1 MLARFLQW
9 LCDRPRSSSGMQPNA
24 TSSTDT
30 AKDLVIAA
38 EQKYKELYLY
48 STNLLKEE
56 LDRFNRAD
64 EKAAKIG
71 ATFVFLIGGAAYFDK
86 AISDKLIPPHSRL
99 EWALVI
105 LGGLTLA
112 VSFFG
117 WFLAN
122 WVPRMRGYSRL
133 PLNKAVFDFFDEQP
147 LLNFYGSFSKNAQEA
162 FEANERRTNKKH
174 AVLVKAFYSLVL
186 ATMLLVSL
194 VSLYGLYSW
203 QNPGKFDSMK
213 EQPKSEPQK
222 RDPVQAEVPVP
233 EESSEISTTVPPK
246 PDWDVKAPVLIVSLN
261 SKPFDD
267 SKHSVDPSTEI

>member
-1 MLARFLQW
+1 VPVGASAS
-9 LCDRPRSSSGMQPNA
+9 DADNNPI
-24 TSSTDT
+24 T
-30 AKDLVIAA
+30 VA
-38 EQKYKELYLY
+38 EQKYRELYVY
-48 STNLLKEE
+48 STTLLKEE
-56 LDRFNRAD
+56 LERFNRAD

-112 VSFFG
+112 VSFVG

-133 PLNKAVFDFFDEQP
+133 PLNKEVFDFFDEQP

-162 FEANERRTNKKH
+162 FEANERRTNRKH
-174 AVLVKAFYSLVL
+174 AVLVKAFYAMVL
-186 ATMLLVSL
+186 ATILLVSL

-213 EQPKSEPQK
+213 EPVAPEPKK
-222 RDPVQAEVPVP
+222 REPVQAEVPAAKPPNVP
-233 EESSEISTTVPPK
+233 TAAPPK
-246 PDWDVKAPVLIVSLN
+246 PDWEVKAPDLSVSLHWEPSDKSEN
-261 SKPFDD
+261 LN
-267 SKHSVDPSTEI
+267 DPPAKK